1 MPSIVG
7 RAYMYDK
14 HFVLCLE
21 IKYIHLAK
29 YVPGSIFPGDIFPR
43 TAIFNDIKGKL
54 MLI

>member
-29 YVPGSIFPGDIFPR
+29 NVAPR
-43 TAIFNDIKGKL
+43 TAIFNDIKGTL
-54 MLI
+54 MQI